1 MSLSL
6 SSLLTMTSKFKTKEI
21 FLDFS
26 KFKVGLY
33 ALDDTTKAPNGSS
46 RIMQNMQITDR
57 GGIAPRPGIELLGTQ
72 DTTGSSIMGA
82 YNFKKSF
89 AENEIIMRGNGT
101 KLQIY
106 SKQHPDCN
114 WFTLKDNFTT
124 GKEFGFATS
133 LVNTD
138 STDYVLFCN
147 RYENYMRWNGAV
159 AQITTA
165 LVGAETD
172 ITVNST
178 ITSEIFYSSTATSN
192 SATTVT
198 VSSAAW
204 ATDQWRNLVIY
215 FPGTGKVRKI
225 SANTST
231 QITFATLGAGP
242 GNVAF
247 QIRKLIFADVTGTI
261 IYNGTE
267 IAYTGIDTATTI
279 QVGSAHA
286 APDNSG
292 LAEVPVEYPNAPRGN
307 RLTNYLARI
316 AVGNVRSATAL
327 DSGGAKQGFAS
338 GGSVF
343 VSKIKTPTDFTYS
356 ATRVAGEGDI
366 IGMPYGG
373 GEITDVQSQEDTFYT
388 FKEDYI
394 EAIQYSQDANDLA
407 VRVPIKAGVGSKGKT
422 IKGVDDI
429 YFMTKDNK
437 FVSIGRVKTVDQLP
451 QTDNI
456 GYTIKRLLDTYDASD
471 ICGAEYKDKIYMSL
485 KSSPDETT
493 NNITVIYNR
502 RLKAFEGIWDI
513 GANAFFEYDGGF
525 YFAESNTANCY
536 KLLTGTADI
545 VGSSRYEISSR
556 YATHFMNLA
565 PRGLTSVQQA
575 VNGLYFEGYIQ
586 AGTEINFKLFKDFG
600 SDGVIKFTFNPDT
613 NSQTLDGS
621 ISSAFLGSSP
631 MSLRPMG
638 TISFDPDND
647 GRYHFSF
654 RVYFPFQYGQYYSV
668 GFSSLGADLDYEI
681 IRFGMMVA
689 QDVSWSPDKV
699 IQI

>member
-1 MSLSL
+1 
-6 SSLLTMTSKFKTKEI
+6 MTSKNKTKEI

-33 ALDDTTKAPNGSS
+33 ALDDTTKAPNGAS
-46 RIMQNMQITDR
+46 RIMENMQITDR

-72 DTTGSSIMGA
+72 DTTGTSIKGA

-89 AENEIIMRGNGT
+89 AQNEIIMRGNGT

-106 SKQHPDCN
+106 SKQHPTCD

-133 LVNTD
+133 LVNVD
-138 STDYVLFCN
+138 SQDYVIFCN

-159 AQITTA
+159 AQITVA
-165 LVGAETD
+165 LVGGEAT
-172 ITVNST
+172 ITVDST
-178 ITSEIFYSSTATSN
+178 VESEIIYSSTATSN
-192 SATTVT
+192 SATTVD

-204 ATDQWRNLVIY
+204 GTDQWRNLYIY

-225 SANTST
+225 SANTAT

-247 QIRKLIFADVTGTI
+247 QIRKLKFADVTGTI

-279 QVGSAHA
+279 TVASAHA
-286 APDNSG
+286 APINSG
-292 LAEVPVEYPNAPRGN
+292 LAEVPTEYPNAPRGN

-316 AVGNVRSATAL
+316 AVGAVRSAAAL

-356 ATRVAGEGDI
+356 GTRVAGEGDL

-373 GEITDVQSQEDTFYT
+373 GEVTDVQTQENSFYV

-394 EAIQYSQDANDLA
+394 EEITYSQDSNDLA
-407 VRVPIKAGVGSKGKT
+407 VRNPLKAGVGSIGKA

-437 FVSIGRVKTVDQLP
+437 FLSIGRVKTVDQLP

-456 GYTIKRLLDTYDASD
+456 GYVIKRLLDTYDASD
-471 ICGAEYKDKIYMSL
+471 ICGAEYKDKIYISL
-485 KSSPDETT
+485 KSSAEETY

-513 GANAFFEYDGGF
+513 GANAFFEYDNDF
-525 YFAESNTANCY
+525 YFAESNSANVY
-536 KLLTGTADI
+536 KLLTGTADV

-600 SDGVIKFTFNPDT
+600 SSGVIEFTFNPDT
-613 NSQTLDGS
+613 DAQTLDGS
-621 ISSAFLGSSP
+621 ISNAFLGSSP
-631 MSLRPMG
+631 LSLRPMG
-638 TISFDPDND
+638 SISVDPDND

-668 GFSSLGADLDYEI
+668 GFSSLGADLDYEV

-689 QDVSWSPDKV
+689 QDVSWNPDKV